1 VANSGPQVA
10 GTPEPGAARES
21 LTLLHPV
28 GDEVLEPTGN
38 SVRLLQGIGNE
49 TSRDHR
55 SQRGMRETITIWL
68 LGLLCAVIGLS
79 FAALLLDQDIVAAD
93 RRVANLKAL
102 LDVVVGPVVTLLS
115 SVIGFYFGLQSA
127 QRRSGDD
134 AESSGSSKRDGGQ

>member
-1 VANSGPQVA
+1 
-10 GTPEPGAARES
+10 
-21 LTLLHPV
+21 
-28 GDEVLEPTGN
+28 
-38 SVRLLQGIGNE
+38 
-49 TSRDHR
+49 
-55 SQRGMRETITIWL
+55 MRETITIWL